1 MVGRKDE
8 LAIDHELV
16 DAVGKDMAEFAT
28 ALGEMRTYAHTDDGL
43 TAEKFGPIAARTG
56 VSQTYT
62 QLREILRGVLDKAG
76 PAVDALAQTLAGAQQ
91 KTVEADQEIARN
103 IAKADGGAGSVR

>member
-16 DAVGKDMAEFAT
+16 DAVGKDMSRFAA
-28 ALGEMRTYAHTDDGL
+28 ALTEMQAYAHADDGL

-56 VSQTYT
+56 VGETYT
-62 QLREILRGVLDKAG
+62 QLRETLRGVLDKAA
-76 PAVDALAQTLAGAQQ
+76 PAVDALVQTLATAQQ
-91 KTVEADQEIARN
+91 KTVDADAEIARN
-103 IAKADGGAGSVR
+103 MAKADGS

>member
-16 DAVGKDMAEFAT
+16 DALGKDMSEFAA
-28 ALGEMRTYAHTDDGL
+28 ALTEMREYAHSDDGL

-56 VSQTYT
+56 VGQTYT
-62 QLREILRGVLDKAG
+62 QLREILRGVLDKAA
-76 PAVDALAQTLAGAQQ
+76 PTVDALAQTLATAQK
-91 KTVEADQEIARN
+91 KTVESGAEIAQN
-103 IAKADGGAGSVR
+103 IAKADGSDRAG

>member
-16 DAVGKDMAEFAT
+16 EAVGKDMSQFAA
-28 ALGEMRTYAHTDDGL
+28 ALTEVRAYAHADDGL

-56 VSQTYT
+56 VGQTYT
-62 QLREILRGVLDKAG
+62 QLREALRGVLDKAA
-76 PAVDALAQTLAGAQQ
+76 PTVDALAQTIATAQK
-91 KTVEADQEIARN
+91 KTVDADAEIARN
-103 IAKADGGAGSVR
+103 MAKADGS